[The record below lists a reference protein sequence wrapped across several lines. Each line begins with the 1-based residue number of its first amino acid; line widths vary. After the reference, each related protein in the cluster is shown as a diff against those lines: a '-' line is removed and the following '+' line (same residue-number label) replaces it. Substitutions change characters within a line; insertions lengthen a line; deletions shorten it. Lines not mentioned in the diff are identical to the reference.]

1 MSGTNPRVI
10 RHNQPPGRGRVEMHI
25 PVTSPNSRARNE
37 RTQKRRAHEQARRGR
52 ARGGRFGTAGRSAP
66 PSAPTPTPRSVL
78 PPRPSGHIHA
88 AAGGSSRPSGT
99 KPMGKAGKDY
109 VHNLQQQIYFLEMET
124 QFLRA
129 NAGEEVPTMS
139 LSVDD
144 QMSQLNRSFRDM
156 EEKFRAEAEETA
168 ENLLQLQ
175 AKLTKRDKAYE
186 QLKQYISEQQALAEA
201 QKAKQ
206 AAELQRS
213 IEEQVAANKK
223 ARTAEEDLAQVQS
236 TLEVTEQSLAET
248 KNTMRDE
255 SVRMNENLAE
265 KNNELKK
272 VRDDLKRSQEQCGE
286 FEAEIKDLNA
296 TIETM
301 RQEMNEL
308 KQSNADAIEARDKA
322 LTAQQLAEMN
332 ANQAEQAHL
341 QRIADLESLT
351 HKNRELETALF
362 DAKQTIE
369 KENARNDRL
378 QQALTESNAERG
390 TLRSRLNAADITVT
404 QLQKRVQVQHT
415 QRVDMSVEL
424 AAARGEV
431 ENAKEAQV
439 AAEAKVAG
447 IEDTN
452 NRIESENTEI
462 QARAERLAMEV
473 ETLNAAMD
481 GNGETIRELESENA
495 SLRTQLDA
503 CRAKLVEL
511 KELDTLDVSKFT
523 SLMQSNLQVAKTLEQ
538 FMKKTGQRGDEKSD
552 E

>member
-1 MSGTNPRVI
+1 MSGTNARVT
-10 RHNQPPGRGRVEMHI
+10 RHNQPPGNRGRVEMRI
-25 PVTSPNSRARNE
+25 PVTSPNSQARNQ

-52 ARGGRFGTAGRSAP
+52 GRGGAVAGRRGAP
-66 PSAPTPTPRSVL
+66 ALPTPTPRSVL
-78 PPRPSGHIHA
+78 PPRPSGQIHA
-88 AAGGSSRPSGT
+88 APGGSSRPSGA
-99 KPMGKAGKDY
+99 KPMGKVGKDY

-124 QFLRA
+124 QFLRG
-129 NAGEEVPTMS
+129 NAGEDVPSMS

-156 EEKFRAEAEETA
+156 EEKYRAEAEETA

-186 QLKQYISEQQALAEA
+186 QLKNYISEQQALAET

-213 IEEQVAANKK
+213 IEEQVAANKN
-223 ARTAEEDLAQVQS
+223 ARKAEEDLAQVES
-236 TLEVTEQSLAET
+236 TLKVTEQSLTDT
-248 KNTMRDE
+248 KNTLRDE
-255 SVRMNENLAE
+255 SVRMNENLADR
-265 KNNELKK
+265 NNELKK
-272 VRDDLKRSQEQCGE
+272 VREDLKRTQEQCGE
-286 FEAEIKDLNA
+286 FEAEIKNLNA
-296 TIETM
+296 TITSM
-301 RQEMNEL
+301 QEEMDGL
-308 KQSNADAIEARDKA
+308 KQANEEAINARDDA
-322 LTAQQLAEMN
+322 LNAQQLAEMN

-351 HKNRELETALF
+351 HKNRELDTALF

-404 QLQKRVQVQHT
+404 QLQNRVQVQHT

-431 ENAKEAQV
+431 ESANQAQV
-439 AAEAKVAG
+439 AAEARVAG

-452 NRIESENTEI
+452 KRIESENTEI

-473 ETLNAAMD
+473 ESLNDAMD
-481 GNGETIRELESENA
+481 GNGETVRELESENA

-503 CRAKLVEL
+503 CRSKLVEL

-538 FMKKTGQRGDEKSD
+538 FMKKTGGNGGEKTD
-552 E
+552 A